1 MRVTDG
7 RGFMDEQDI
16 LRLVESTEN
25 ENKLFYRSKA
35 KYVSSGIDT

>member
-16 LRLVESTEN
+16 LRLVESIEN
-25 ENKLFYRSKA
+25 ENKLFYRSKT
-35 KYVSSGIDT
+35 KYVSSGIYT